1 MMGLIVN
8 LCGFMVCVM
17 VLIVFFFMGRDYF
30 MMNSGLL
37 VIFCG
42 IFIFISD
49 NMVGVMLESL
59 LFLIVFMF
67 LLLM

>member
-8 LCGFMVCVM
+8 LRGFTVRVM

-30 MMNSGLL
+30 TMNSGLL

-49 NMVGVMLESL
+49 NMVGAMLESL
-59 LFLIVFMF
+59 SFLIVFTF
-67 LLLM
+67 LLLT